1 MQSIK
6 RLIPRGDLAV
16 RLERSLHHLRGIP
29 RQASC
34 ALIPFKDVPK
44 IERPGVGVGQITS
57 LTLQEFAVLL
67 PGVHCG

>member
-1 MQSIK
+1 MPAEELEEMIREADPARPLSI
-6 RLIPRGDLAV
+6 
-16 RLERSLHHLRGIP
+16 ST

-44 IERPGVGVGQITS
+44 IERPGVAVGQITS
-57 LTLQEFAVLL
+57 LTPQEFAVLL